1 MVERLVH
8 VRISGRVQGV
18 GYRAFVY
25 RSARRLDLGGFVR
38 NCANGEVEAVFAGAA
53 QAVESMLAT
62 CRQGPRHAA
71 VDALAIEEISGSQQT
86 DYLPL
91 RPFAI
96 RPSQ

>member
-1 MVERLVH
+1 MVERLAH

-18 GYRAFVY
+18 GYRAFVFT
-25 RSARRLDLGGFVR
+25 RASRLDLGGFVR
-38 NCANGEVEAVFAGAA
+38 NCANGDVEAVFAGPAD
-53 QAVESMLAT
+53 AVESMLAA

-71 VDALAIEEISGSQQT
+71 VDALEIEEISGLRQS

-96 RPSQ
+96 RPSR

>member
-25 RSARRLDLGGFVR
+25 TQAQHLDLGGFVR
-38 NCANGEVEAVFAGAA
+38 NCANGEVEAVFAGPAE
-53 QAVESMLAT
+53 AVEAMLAA

-71 VDALAIEEISGSQQT
+71 VDALAIEEISGSQHN
-86 DYLPL
+86 DDLSL

-96 RPSQ
+96 RPSR